1 MELSKK
7 KKKKHTQEKNTQ
19 KNKEDINM
27 GFLSKNYLQGAK
39 NLNRSVH
46 GARGKNWNLEWH
58 QHFRSQDT
66 REKQIT

>member
-7 KKKKHTQEKNTQ
+7 KKKKKKNKTQEKNTQ

-46 GARGKNWNLEWH
+46 GARGKN
-58 QHFRSQDT
+58 
-66 REKQIT
+66 